1 MNNLVLSIFPGIDL
15 LGRAFEEEG
24 FCVVRGPDLL
34 WGGDIKTFHPP
45 AGVFDGVIGGPPC
58 KGESNLAYLNGKAGE
73 TMSPEFHRVVA
84 EARPDWWLMEAV
96 KRHIAPYVVKLSPR
110 YLGEKQSRRRFFHSN
125 LNIAPYIDV
134 VVFEHPEFKYCV
146 RASNRTG
153 AQGTHKKGQSSY
165 TFKEM
170 CELQGLPGGFDLPGF
185 LMQGKFEAIGNGVP
199 LSMGRA
205 VAKGVKKAIEN
216 VIQNKEELDA

>member
-96 KRHIAPYVVKLSPR
+96 KRHIAPY
-110 YLGEKQSRRRFFHSN
+110 
-125 LNIAPYIDV
+125 IDV

-153 AQGTHKKGQSSY
+153 AQGTHKKRQSSY

-216 VIQNKEELDA
+216 VIQNKEDLDA